1 MADLPK
7 KFSIILL
14 LLSITKIIAGGYEIL
29 FGFIQSAV
37 GLNLEKLGKIHK
49 HKIMRS
55 SYSEQE
61 FLP

>member
-37 GLNLEKLGKIHK
+37 GLNLEKLGKIYK

-55 SYSEQE
+55 S
-61 FLP
+61 